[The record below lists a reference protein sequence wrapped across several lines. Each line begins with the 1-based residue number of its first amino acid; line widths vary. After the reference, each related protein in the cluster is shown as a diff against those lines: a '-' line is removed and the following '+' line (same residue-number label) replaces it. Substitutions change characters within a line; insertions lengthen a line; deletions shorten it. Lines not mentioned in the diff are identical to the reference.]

1 MNTSNFF
8 SKLKSKYLWGNL
20 LAMAITAV
28 VLVVGV
34 KLGLDVYTHHG
45 ESIEIPNLKGKS
57 VTEAE
62 RILSDLDMVVEVTD
76 TGYVKTLPADA
87 VLEQSPA
94 AGARVKSGHIV
105 RLTINASKSPT
116 ITLPDIIDNSS
127 LREALAKLTA
137 MGFKVGIPEFV
148 PGEKDWVYGVLVRG
162 KNVQAGDRIS
172 IDDMVVIQAG
182 SGMLDDEDTVQFVDP
197 VYDESMESDEFD
209 SFEEVTGPTD
219 NL

>member
-28 VLVVGV
+28 VLVVVV
-34 KLGLDVYTHHG
+34 KLGLDAYTHHG

-76 TGYVKTLPADA
+76 TGYVKTMPADA

-172 IDDMVVIQAG
+172 IDDTVVIQAG

-209 SFEEVTGPTD
+209 SFEEVTGPND
-219 NL
+219 L

>member
-34 KLGLDVYTHHG
+34 KLGLDAYTHHG

-105 RLTINASKSPT
+105 RLTINASQSPT

-172 IDDMVVIQAG
+172 IDDTVVIQAG
-182 SGMLDDEDTVQFVDP
+182 SGMLDDEDTVQFVEP

>member
-34 KLGLDVYTHHG
+34 KLGLDAYTHHG

-148 PGEKDWVYGVLVRG
+148 PGEKDWVYGVLVKG

-182 SGMLDDEDTVQFVDP
+182 SGMLDDEDTVQFVEP
-197 VYDESMESDEFD
+197 VYDESTESDEFD
-209 SFEEVTGPTD
+209 SFEEVTGPND
-219 NL
+219 L

>member
-34 KLGLDVYTHHG
+34 KLGLDAYTHHG

-148 PGEKDWVYGVLVRG
+148 PGEKDWVYGVLVKG

-182 SGMLDDEDTVQFVDP
+182 SGMLDDEDTVQFVEP

-209 SFEEVTGPTD
+209 SFEEVTGPND
-219 NL
+219 L

>member
-28 VLVVGV
+28 VLGVGV

-148 PGEKDWVYGVLVRG
+148 PGEKDWVYGVLVKG

-182 SGMLDDEDTVQFVDP
+182 SGMLDDEDTVQFVEP
-197 VYDESMESDEFD
+197 VYDETMESDEFD
-209 SFEEVTGPTD
+209 SFEEVTGPND

>member
-34 KLGLDVYTHHG
+34 KLGLDAYTHHG

-148 PGEKDWVYGVLVRG
+148 PGEKDWVYGVLVKG

-209 SFEEVTGPTD
+209 SFEEVTGPND
-219 NL
+219 L

>member
-148 PGEKDWVYGVLVRG
+148 PGEKDWVYGVLVKG

-182 SGMLDDEDTVQFVDP
+182 SGMLDAEDTVQFVDP

-209 SFEEVTGPTD
+209 SFEEVTGPND

>member
-28 VLVVGV
+28 VLVVVV
-34 KLGLDVYTHHG
+34 KLGLDAYTHHG

-76 TGYVKTLPADA
+76 TGYVKTMPADA

-209 SFEEVTGPTD
+209 SFEEVTGPSD
-219 NL
+219 L

>member
-20 LAMAITAV
+20 LAMAVTTV

-34 KLGLDVYTHHG
+34 KLGLDAYTHHG

-172 IDDMVVIQAG
+172 IDDTVVIQAG
-182 SGMLDDEDTVQFVDP
+182 SGMLDDEDTVQFVEP

-209 SFEEVTGPTD
+209 SFEEVTGPND
-219 NL
+219 L